1 MFFLIYFM
9 CVTIHESVYVKEVGR
24 VRGRGRGGGRL
35 QDNTR
40 GSVWVGKGGGGEGG
54 GGKKM
59 GR

>member
-24 VRGRGRGGGRL
+24 VRERGRGGGRL

-40 GSVWVGKGGGGEGG
+40 GKCLGGEGWG
-54 GGKKM
+54 G
-59 GR
+59 